1 MILTRLL
8 SLLTLVVTC
17 YSIKENEILIPDER
31 LKPQIGPPQVDIPTI
46 SDHLIFEKEN
56 ENKPLMDDFA
66 TRAIDRNVDGL
77 STNKE
82 DDLVVAPHP
91 LNKQTIPETLRQ
103 ELKDINPNNDSLKP
117 KGMYCIKY
125 SVCMILKLFPCIE
138 HYNPITQVFFR

>member
-31 LKPQIGPPQVDIPTI
+31 LKPQIGPPRTDIPSI
-46 SDHLIFEKEN
+46 SDHLILEKEH

-82 DDLVVAPHP
+82 DDLVVAPH
-91 LNKQTIPETLRQ
+91 LVDKQTIPDTLRQ
-103 ELKDINPNNDSLKP
+103 ELNNININNDSLKP

-125 SVCMILKLFPCIE
+125 SVFMILKKL
-138 HYNPITQVFFR
+138 